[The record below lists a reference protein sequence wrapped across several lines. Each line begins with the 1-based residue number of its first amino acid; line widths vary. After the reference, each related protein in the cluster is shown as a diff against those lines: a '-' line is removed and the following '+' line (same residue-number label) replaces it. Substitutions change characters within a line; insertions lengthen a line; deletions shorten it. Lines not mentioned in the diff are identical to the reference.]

1 MGEKKKQGPLRVK
14 LHNSLFI
21 FKVSGF
27 LVAIAEKDK
36 LIPHVA
42 PDKTLSVFQG
52 KHTQLV
58 SGLGGSLLKV
68 NTVGRGWSRHRVATV
83 KTLPVTPDWHS
94 TLETLLRV

>member
-1 MGEKKKQGPLRVK
+1 MAKKKKKKQGRLRVK

-42 PDKTLSVFQG
+42 PDKPLSVFQG
-52 KHTQLV
+52 RHTQLV
-58 SGLGGSLLKV
+58 SGLVDSFLKV
-68 NTVGRGWSRHRVATV
+68 NMACKG
-83 KTLPVTPDWHS
+83 
-94 TLETLLRV
+94 LEQT